1 MKRNHIKEQQY
12 LKERVITSRSGE
24 INDVLYY
31 CCPQCDKYLLY
42 SNTKEKTMFKREAY
56 FFTHPKIKAP
66 KVIRAFSEHGAWKK
80 MRAFIISEM
89 FGDWVMV
96 YDSVPV
102 NKVMKG
108 VKLKSIEEK

>member
-66 KVIRAFSEHGAWKK
+66 KVIRAF
-80 MRAFIISEM
+80 IISEM